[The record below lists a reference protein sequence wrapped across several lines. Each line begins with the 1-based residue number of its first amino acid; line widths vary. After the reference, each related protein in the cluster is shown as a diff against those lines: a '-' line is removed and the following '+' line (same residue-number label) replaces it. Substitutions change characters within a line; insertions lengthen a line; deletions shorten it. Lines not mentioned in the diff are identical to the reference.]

1 MDVVDER
8 NGASSG
14 TSRKVAHKPSFVEEW
29 AEFFGAR
36 VNLDRIEQCCLSGKL
51 RGSHVRSIIWRI
63 LLKCLPVDR
72 SEWCSILSRSRR
84 FYVDLKAK
92 VLFCY
97 FIFVYLFYFA
107 IEEWAEFFG
116 ARVNLDR
123 IEQCCLSGKL
133 RGSHVR
139 SIIWRILLKCLP
151 VDRSEWCSILSRS
164 RRFYVDLK
172 AKLTINPHCDEA
184 FQMDPEMNNPLSLGE
199 QLTINPHCDE
209 AFQMDPEM
217 NNPLS
222 LGEQN
227 PWQQYFADEDL
238 RECINRDVERTFPE
252 LQFFQ
257 EARTR
262 TWMSDI
268 LFVYGKRNPHIAYKQ
283 GMHEILAPLLFVLYF
298 DHQAFA
304 HLMEQNGLSSLPQDE
319 VSILRAVNDP
329 AFIEHDAFELFTQL
343 MMLLECWYISGDE
356 KMSRDDD
363 VPSKDDVILEPFC
376 RSQDTGP
383 SSELIQKLRSINN
396 DILAVVDPV
405 LHAHLLKLDVAP
417 QLYGIRWIRLLFGRE
432 FPIHDLLF
440 VWDAILAHRP
450 PLSLIDYIFVAMLEQ
465 IRVLLLDGD
474 FSACMQYLMRY
485 PPVVDVHSFVQL
497 ALHIKSPKK
506 YHKPRATEISNF
518 ANITVAGVS
527 HPNRNRGD
535 AERRPHGPSPVHRVV
550 HREVA
555 QHERKP
561 VGAIVSKIVDTF
573 TEHSVAE
580 SADEAANA
588 DAPYFV
594 SNVEVDLLKD
604 QVACLQ
610 SRLNDVDYI
619 AAIASKRIA
628 QCIEEIES
636 MEGNESVKRRVAK
649 ELRSVNEQ
657 LTRTTVSE
665 ASVRYIG
672 GIRDGTPERGGV
684 ELARE
689 ASTIRSPAPP
699 RGCPPTR
706 QSVYGDAE
714 LVEITRGTKY
724 PNMQNT
730 VFEEQEFL
738 TFGDIG

>member
-1 MDVVDER
+1 
-8 NGASSG
+8 
-14 TSRKVAHKPSFVEEW
+14 
-29 AEFFGAR
+29 
-36 VNLDRIEQCCLSGKL
+36 
-51 RGSHVRSIIWRI
+51 
-63 LLKCLPVDR
+63 
-72 SEWCSILSRSRR
+72 
-84 FYVDLKAK
+84 
-92 VLFCY
+92 
-97 FIFVYLFYFA
+97 
-107 IEEWAEFFG
+107 
-116 ARVNLDR
+116 
-123 IEQCCLSGKL
+123 
-133 RGSHVR
+133 
-139 SIIWRILLKCLP
+139 
-151 VDRSEWCSILSRS
+151 
-164 RRFYVDLK
+164 
-172 AKLTINPHCDEA
+172 
-184 FQMDPEMNNPLSLGE
+184 
-199 QLTINPHCDE
+199 
-209 AFQMDPEM
+209 
-217 NNPLS
+217 
-222 LGEQN
+222 
-227 PWQQYFADEDL
+227 
-238 RECINRDVERTFPE
+238 
-252 LQFFQ
+252 
-257 EARTR
+257 
-262 TWMSDI
+262 
-268 LFVYGKRNPHIAYKQ
+268 
-283 GMHEILAPLLFVLYF
+283 
-298 DHQAFA
+298 
-304 HLMEQNGLSSLPQDE
+304 
-319 VSILRAVNDP
+319 
-329 AFIEHDAFELFTQL
+329 

-465 IRVLLLDGD
+465 IRALLLDGD

-594 SNVEVDLLKD
+594 SNV
-604 QVACLQ
+604 
-610 SRLNDVDYI
+610 
-619 AAIASKRIA
+619 
-628 QCIEEIES
+628 
-636 MEGNESVKRRVAK
+636 RRVAK
-649 ELRSVNEQ
+649 ELRSVSEQ

-724 PNMQNT
+724 PNM
-730 VFEEQEFL
+730 VR
-738 TFGDIG
+738 